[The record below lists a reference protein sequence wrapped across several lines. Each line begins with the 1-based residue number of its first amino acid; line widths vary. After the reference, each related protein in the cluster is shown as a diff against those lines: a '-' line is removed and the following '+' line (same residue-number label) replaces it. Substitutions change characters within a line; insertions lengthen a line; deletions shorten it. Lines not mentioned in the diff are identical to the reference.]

1 MSCFLLFFPDQT
13 GRKIVKML
21 KTFNGFC
28 RKTV

>member
-1 MSCFLLFFPDQT
+1 MSCFLLFFPDQADL
-13 GRKIVKML
+13 KIVKML